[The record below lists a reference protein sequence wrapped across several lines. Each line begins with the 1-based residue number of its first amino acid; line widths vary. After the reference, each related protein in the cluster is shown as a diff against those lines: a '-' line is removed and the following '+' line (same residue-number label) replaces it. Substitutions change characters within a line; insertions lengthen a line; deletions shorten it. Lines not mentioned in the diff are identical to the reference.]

1 MERYL
6 LTTFDSRVARK
17 SHENA
22 VNKDRGNDKEAED
35 RMDQNINCHS
45 TDWIERAQQVQGVG
59 RTKPKDIFP
68 FTNHHERLGKEK
80 EGMMRELNS
89 LYEISPVNGI
99 H

>member
-1 MERYL
+1 MSNVECLYL
-6 LTTFDSRVARK
+6 LGTFDSRVARK

-45 TDWIERAQQVQGVG
+45 TDWIERAQQVQGVC

-68 FTNHHERLGKEK
+68 FTNHHECLKKE
-80 EGMMRELNS
+80 
-89 LYEISPVNGI
+89 
-99 H
+99 HTH